1 MRRHCTHQDE
11 GVLEWEFPLDF
22 LFLMSCSLWHISI
35 WVAHEYVWKLWVF
48 FFSPLQ
54 WKLEALFL
62 RYFSGFCKSSAHL
75 LTLAYVDILLLLCCY
90 LAAVLLVRPALCIQ
104 PTLLWRLW
112 GGGVSQ
118 SDVLST
124 SVLLGSSLHVAL
136 VSGLWHQDSLSG
148 TSRLPGLVSGTF
160 QGKFLERRGPQ
171 SRSQC

>member
-1 MRRHCTHQDE
+1 MRISLRLLVSHVLQPLAHICMGCTR
-11 GVLEWEFPLDF
+11 VCLETLG
-22 LFLMSCSLWHISI
+22 
-35 WVAHEYVWKLWVF
+35 F